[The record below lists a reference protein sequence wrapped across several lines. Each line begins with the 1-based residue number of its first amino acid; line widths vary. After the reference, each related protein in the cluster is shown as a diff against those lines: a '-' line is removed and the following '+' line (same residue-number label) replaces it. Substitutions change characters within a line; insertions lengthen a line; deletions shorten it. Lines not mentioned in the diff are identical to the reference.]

1 MAEAEARAGLVLA
14 ASTVDPVTA
23 AIVLVLALAVV
34 ALALWAV
41 RSQARMFPKGFDR
54 TGWDPEPGHAG
65 GWFQT
70 KFTWLSGGRG

>member
-1 MAEAEARAGLVLA
+1 MRIVIG

-23 AIVLVLALAVV
+23 VVVLVLAVAVIGCG
-34 ALALWAV
+34 LWAV
-41 RSQARMFPKGFDR
+41 RSQARMFPTGFDR
-54 TGWDPEPGHAG
+54 TGWHPERGHAG